1 MGTEKARATAQG
13 SHVLGSS
20 KEKAYSA
27 ISLETKTAAD
37 VFYGSDSE
45 WLRKLDYHSTDDLGE
60 TEESC
65 IFQ

>member
-27 ISLETKTAAD
+27 ISLEIKTAAD

-45 WLRKLDYHSTDDLGE
+45 WLRKRDYHSTDDLGE

-65 IFQ
+65 VFQ

>member
-37 VFYGSDSE
+37 VTTSTSSGTRIRETLCNYFDS
-45 WLRKLDYHSTDDLGE
+45 
-60 TEESC
+60 
-65 IFQ
+65 Q